1 MPQPEQNTGSSVV
14 DSAPTQGGP
23 IDPAQLRYP
32 EQLPVVERRDD
43 ILAALRDHQVVVIA
57 GETGSGKTT
66 QLPKMCLE
74 LGLGSSGQIGHT
86 QPRRIAARSVAER
99 IAEEMEVELG
109 DLVGYQVRFT
119 DHSSDRTRLKVMTD
133 GILLAEMQRDRD
145 LRRYDT
151 IIIDEAHERSL
162 NIDFI
167 LGYLKSLLPR
177 RPDLKVVITSATIDP
192 ARFAEHFSTDAR
204 GDVVREVPI
213 IEVSGRTFPVEVRY
227 RPLVERTD
235 AGAIIEERDQVT
247 AVCDAVTELWT
258 ETPPGHSAT
267 DILVFFSGEREIRDA
282 ADALNGLNLPST
294 EVLPLYARLS
304 ANEQHRVFTRG
315 KGRRIIL
322 ATNVAETS
330 LTVPGIGYVI
340 DTGTARISR
349 YSQRTKVQRLPIEPI
364 SQASA
369 SQRSGRCGRVA
380 DGIAVR
386 LYSEEDFESRAEFT
400 EPEILRTSLAAVILQ
415 MTALGLGDIARFP
428 FVDAPDPKQ
437 IVDGVRLLDELN
449 ALQDGKGRRGE
460 RRLTAYGK
468 TLARLPLDPRMGRMI
483 IEANRLGCT
492 REVLVIVAALTIQD
506 PRERPVDKEAQ
517 AQQQHARFKS
527 ETSDFAGFHSLWRYL
542 KEQQKALSGSAF
554 RRMCKAEFLHY
565 LRIREWQ
572 DLHQQLR
579 SACKAARIDPD
590 QSTTTPDGEPDWD
603 VVHRALLAGLLSH
616 IGVRDEQK
624 REYAGARGSRFG
636 INPGSGLFKK
646 QPDVVMAAELVET
659 TRLWAR
665 VNAAIDPEWA
675 EEVGA
680 HVIKRTFSEPRW
692 SKSKGSV
699 IASERVTL
707 YGVPLIVDRTVLYG
721 RINPEEARDLFIRNA
736 LVEGDW
742 DTHHKFWKANTE
754 LLQRLS
760 ELEERARRRDLIVD
774 DEVVFAF
781 YDARVPPEVTSVRH
795 FDRWWKGEQRS
806 RPDLLTFTEELL
818 TREDVDTVSANDY
831 PRTWRQGELDLDVTY
846 QFSPGADADGVTVHV
861 PTAILNQVVPTGF
874 DWQVPG
880 LREDLA
886 VALLKSLP
894 KATRRHFV
902 PTPDHARAALAGAD
916 PSSGEAFTDELAR
929 VLRSRVGVTI
939 PTAEWDWERVADHL
953 RITFSVEGPG
963 GRVIARGKDLDELRP
978 KSQGAVRQGM
988 AKAGASIER
997 SGLTEWSVEEVP
1009 STFEGRSGGH
1019 TIQGHPALVDE
1030 GSSVSLR
1037 VLDHAGSALAA
1048 HRAGVRR
1055 LLLLNTTAPWKRVLA
1070 RLSNAQKLAL
1080 GQNPHGSVPALLE
1093 DCLAAAVDS
1102 IVAELGDGQGH
1113 GGVVRTKAEFETA
1126 HAAVRAHVVTRVLLV
1141 IEAVEP
1147 VLALATD
1154 VRRRLDSLGASAVR
1168 NSLAVTLADV
1178 RAQLDGLIRPGFVA
1192 DSGLDRLPHLQRYL
1206 RAMLQRLEKA
1216 ATNPREAQLQTQIDA
1231 IETAYADLLDA
1242 LPPTGRRAPAVTDIA
1257 WMIEELRVSLFA
1269 QALGTAHP
1277 VSEKRVRAAIA
1288 AVSP

>member
-1 MPQPEQNTGSSVV
+1 MPEPGSVLT
-14 DSAPTQGGP
+14 DRGP
-23 IDPAQLRYP
+23 VDPARLRYP
-32 EQLPVVERRDD
+32 EQLPVVEGRDD
-43 ILAALRDHQVVVIA
+43 ILAAIRDHQVVVIA

-74 LGLGSSGQIGHT
+74 LGLGATGQVGHT

-119 DHSSDRTRLKVMTD
+119 DHSSDRTRVKVMTD

-192 ARFAEHFSTDAR
+192 ARFAEHFSTDAHGR
-204 GDVVREVPI
+204 VVRDVPV
-213 IEVSGRTFPVEVRY
+213 IEVSGRTYPVEVRY
-227 RPLVERTD
+227 RPLVERGEGGHVT
-235 AGAIIEERDQVT
+235 EERDQVT
-247 AVCDAVTELWT
+247 GVCDAVTELWT
-258 ETPPGHSAT
+258 ETPPGHTAT

-282 ADALNGLNLPST
+282 ADALQALGLPST
-294 EVLPLYARLS
+294 EILPLYARLS
-304 ANEQHRVFTRG
+304 AAEQHRVFTRG

-369 SQRSGRCGRVA
+369 AQRSGRCGRVA
-380 DGIAVR
+380 DGIAIR
-386 LYSEEDFESRAEFT
+386 LYSEEDFDSRAEFT
-400 EPEILRTSLAAVILQ
+400 EPEIQRTSLAAVILQ
-415 MTALGLGDIARFP
+415 MTSLGLGDIARFP

-437 IVDGVRLLDELN
+437 IADGVRLLDELG
-449 ALQDGKGRRGE
+449 ALRDGQGRRGE

-468 TLARLPLDPRMGRMI
+468 TLARLPLDPRMGRML
-483 IEANRLGCT
+483 IEAGRLGCT
-492 REVLVIVAALTIQD
+492 KEVLVIVAALSIQD

-517 AQQQHARFKS
+517 AQQQHARFRS
-527 ETSDFAGFHSLWRYL
+527 ETSDFAGFHALWRYL

-579 SACKAARIDPD
+579 SACKQARIDPE
-590 QSTTTPDGEPDWD
+590 QSTAAQGGEPDWD

-616 IGVRDEQK
+616 VGVRDEQK

-636 INPGSGLFKK
+636 INPGSGLFKR

-665 VNAAIDPEWA
+665 VNAAIDPLWA
-675 EEVGA
+675 EEVGS
-680 HVIKRTFSEPRW
+680 HVVKRTVSEPRW
-692 SKSKGSV
+692 SMSQGSV

-707 YGVPLIVDRTVLYG
+707 YGVPLVVDRTIQYG
-721 RINPEEARDLFIRNA
+721 RVNPEEARDLFIRNA

-742 DTHHKFWKANTE
+742 DTHHRFWKANTA

-774 DEVVFAF
+774 DEVVFEF
-781 YDARVPPEVTSVRH
+781 YDAGIPPDVTSVRH
-795 FDRWWKGEQRS
+795 FDRWWKGEQRR

-818 TREDVDTVSANDY
+818 TRDDADTVSAGDY
-831 PRTWRQGELDLDVTY
+831 PRTWRQGDVELDVTY
-846 QFSPGADADGVTVHV
+846 QFSPGDAADGVTVHV
-861 PTAILNQVVPTGF
+861 PTAVLNRVSADGF

-902 PTPDHARAALAGAD
+902 PTPDHARAALAAAD
-916 PSSGEAFTDELAR
+916 PTSGAAFTDELAR
-929 VLRSRVGVTI
+929 VLRARTGVTV
-939 PTAEWDWERVADHL
+939 PPGEWDWSRVPDHL
-953 RITFSVEGPG
+953 RITFSVEAPG
-963 GRVIARGKDLDELRP
+963 GRVVARGKDLDELRP
-978 KSQGAVRQGM
+978 KSEGAVRQRM
-988 AKAGASIER
+988 ARAGASIER
-997 SGLTEWSVEEVP
+997 SGLTAWTFDDVP
-1009 STFEGRSGGH
+1009 RTFEGRSAGH
-1019 TIQGHPALVDE
+1019 TVQGFPALVDE
-1030 GSSVSLR
+1030 GASVALR
-1037 VLDHAGSALAA
+1037 VLDHPGTAGAA
-1048 HRAGVRR
+1048 HRRGVRR

-1070 RLSNAQKLAL
+1070 RLTNAQKLAL

-1102 IVAELGDGQGH
+1102 IVAEHVPGE
-1113 GGVVRTKAEFETA
+1113 VRTKAEFETA
-1126 HAAVRAHVVTRVLLV
+1126 HAAVRTHVVTRVLV
-1141 IEAVEP
+1141 TIEAVEP
-1147 VLALATD
+1147 VLALAGD
-1154 VRRRLDSLGASAVR
+1154 VRRRLDAIGSGAAAR
-1168 NSLAVTLADV
+1168 SLAATTADV

-1192 DSGLDRLPHLQRYL
+1192 ASGLARLPHLQRYL
-1206 RAMLQRLEKA
+1206 RAMLQRLDRA
-1216 ATNPREAQLQTQIDA
+1216 ATNSRESQLLEQVDS

-1242 LPPTGRRAPAVTDIA
+1242 LPPTATGAPEVTDIA

-1269 QALGTAHP
+1269 QSLGTAHP
-1277 VSEKRVRAAIA
+1277 VSEKRVRNAIA
-1288 AVSP
+1288 AVTP

>member
-1 MPQPEQNTGSSVV
+1 MPEPGSVV
-14 DSAPTQGGP
+14 TDRGP
-23 IDPAQLRYP
+23 VDPAQLRYP

-43 ILAALRDHQVVVIA
+43 ILAAIRDHQVVVIA

-74 LGLGSSGQIGHT
+74 LGLGGGGQIGHT

-119 DHSSDRTRLKVMTD
+119 DHSSDRTRVKVMTD

-192 ARFAEHFSTDAR
+192 ARFAEHFATDVH
-204 GDVVREVPI
+204 GKVVREVPV
-213 IEVSGRTFPVEVRY
+213 IEVSGRTYPVEIRY
-227 RPLVERTD
+227 RPLVER
-235 AGAIIEERDQVT
+235 AEGGHVVEERDQVT

-258 ETPPGHSAT
+258 ETPPGHTAT

-282 ADALNGLNLPST
+282 ADALTALGLPST
-294 EVLPLYARLS
+294 EILPLYARLS
-304 ANEQHRVFTRG
+304 AAEQHRVFTRG

-369 SQRSGRCGRVA
+369 AQRSGRCGRVA
-380 DGIAVR
+380 DGIAIR
-386 LYSEEDFESRAEFT
+386 LYSQEDFDNRAEFT
-400 EPEILRTSLAAVILQ
+400 EPEIQRTSLAAVILQ
-415 MTALGLGDIARFP
+415 MTSLGLGDIARFP

-437 IVDGVRLLDELN
+437 IADGVRLLEELR
-449 ALQDGKGRRGE
+449 ALRDGQGRRGE
-460 RRLTAYGK
+460 RRLTADGK

-483 IEANRLGCT
+483 IEAGRLGCT
-492 REVLVIVAALTIQD
+492 KEVLVIVAALSIQD

-527 ETSDFAGFHSLWRYL
+527 ETSDFAGFHALWRYL

-579 SACKAARIDPD
+579 SACKSARIDPE
-590 QSTTTPDGEPDWD
+590 QSTAAQGGEPDWD
-603 VVHRALLAGLLSH
+603 TVHRALLAGLLSH
-616 IGVRDEQK
+616 VGVRDEQK

-665 VNAAIDPEWA
+665 VNAAIDPVWA
-675 EEVGA
+675 EEIGA
-680 HVIKRTFSEPRW
+680 HVVKRTFSEPRW
-692 SKSKGSV
+692 SKSQGSV

-707 YGVPLIVDRTVLYG
+707 YGVPLIVDRTVQYG
-721 RINPEEARDLFIRNA
+721 RINQEEARDLFIRNA

-742 DTHHKFWKANTE
+742 DTHHAFWKANTA

-774 DEVVFAF
+774 DEVVFEF
-781 YDARVPPEVTSVRH
+781 YDARIPPDVTSVRH
-795 FDRWWKGEQRS
+795 FDRWWRGEQRR

-818 TREDVDTVSANDY
+818 TREDADTVSAGDY
-831 PRTWRQGELDLDVTY
+831 PRTWRQGDLELDVTY
-846 QFSPGADADGVTVHV
+846 QFSPGDAADGATVHV
-861 PTAILNQVVPTGF
+861 PTAVLNRVDTAGF

-902 PTPDHARAALAGAD
+902 PTPDHARAALAAAD
-916 PSSGEAFTDELAR
+916 PTSGAAFTDELAR
-929 VLRSRVGVTI
+929 VLRERTGVSI
-939 PTAEWDWERVADHL
+939 PPAEWDWARVPDHL
-953 RITFSVEGPG
+953 RLTFSVEAPG
-963 GRVIARGKDLDELRP
+963 GRVVARGKDLDELRP
-978 KSQGAVRQGM
+978 KSQGAVRQRM

-997 SGLTEWSVEEVP
+997 RGLTAWTIDDVP
-1009 STFEGRSGGH
+1009 RTFEGRSAGH
-1019 TIQGHPALVDE
+1019 TVQGFPALVDE
-1030 GSSVSLR
+1030 GSSVALR
-1037 VLDHAGSALAA
+1037 VLDHPGTAAAA
-1048 HRAGVRR
+1048 HRQGVRR

-1093 DCLAAAVDS
+1093 DCLAAAVDA
-1102 IVAELGDGQGH
+1102 IVAEHVAGE
-1113 GGVVRTKAEFETA
+1113 VRTRSEFETA
-1126 HAAVRAHVVTRVLLV
+1126 HAAVRTHVVTRVLLT

-1147 VLALATD
+1147 VLALAGD
-1154 VRRRLDSLGASAVR
+1154 VRRRLDAIESGATAR
-1168 NSLAVTLADV
+1168 SLAVTTADV
-1178 RAQLDGLIRPGFVA
+1178 RAQLDGLVRAGFVA
-1192 DSGLDRLPHLQRYL
+1192 DSGLARMPHLQRYL
-1206 RAMLQRLEKA
+1206 KAMLQRLDKA
-1216 ATNPREAQLQTQIDA
+1216 ATNPREAQLQQQVDS

-1242 LPPTGRRAPAVTDIA
+1242 LPPSGARAPEVTEIG

-1269 QALGTAHP
+1269 QSLGTAHP
-1277 VSEKRVRAAIA
+1277 VSEKRVRNAIA
-1288 AVSP
+1288 AVTP

>member
-1 MPQPEQNTGSSVV
+1 MPQPEQEEGTSVDERTV
-14 DSAPTQGGP
+14 GRGP
-23 IDPAQLRYP
+23 LDPAQLRYP
-32 EQLPVVERRDD
+32 AQLPVVERRDD

-74 LGLGSSGQIGHT
+74 LGLGSTGQIGHT

-204 GDVVREVPI
+204 GNVVREVPI

-227 RPLVERTD
+227 RPLVERNDEGT
-235 AGAIIEERDQVT
+235 IVKERDQVT

-294 EVLPLYARLS
+294 DVLPLYARLS

-380 DGIAVR
+380 DGIAIR
-386 LYSEEDFESRAEFT
+386 LYSHEDFESRAEFT

-437 IVDGVRLLDELN
+437 ITDGVRLLDELN
-449 ALQDGKGRRGE
+449 ALRDDKGRRGE

-483 IEANRLGCT
+483 IEADKLGCT
-492 REVLVIVAALTIQD
+492 REVLVIVAALSIQD

-527 ETSDFAGFHSLWRYL
+527 ETSDFAGFHALWRYL

-579 SACKAARIDPD
+579 SAAKQARIDPD
-590 QSTTTPDGEPDWD
+590 RSTAAKDAEPDWD
-603 VVHRALLAGLLSH
+603 VVHKALLAGLLSH
-616 IGVRDEQK
+616 VGVRDEQK

-721 RINPEEARDLFIRNA
+721 RIDPEVSRDLFIRNA

-742 DTHHKFWKANTE
+742 DTHHKFWKANAE

-774 DEVVFAF
+774 DEVVFEF
-781 YDARVPPEVTSVRH
+781 YDARIPADVTSVRH
-795 FDRWWKGEQRS
+795 FDRWWKGEQRK
-806 RPDLLTFTEELL
+806 RPDLLTFTEDLL
-818 TREDVDTVSANDY
+818 TREDVDTVSAGDY
-831 PRTWRQGELDLDVTY
+831 PRTWRQGDLELDVTY
-846 QFSPGADADGVTVHV
+846 QFSPGEAADGVTVHV
-861 PTAILNQVVPTGF
+861 PTAILNQVTPEGF

-916 PSSGEAFTDELAR
+916 GSSGAAFTDELAH
-929 VLRSRVGVTI
+929 VLKRRTGVNI
-939 PTAEWDWERVADHL
+939 PAGEWDWGRVPDHL
-953 RITFSVEGPG
+953 RITFSVEAPG
-963 GRVIARGKDLDELRP
+963 GRIIARGKDLEELRP
-978 KSQGAVRQGM
+978 KSQGAVRQRM

-997 SGLTEWSVEEVP
+997 SGLTGWTVDDVP
-1009 STFEGRSGGH
+1009 STFEGRSEGH
-1019 TIQGHPALVDE
+1019 TVQGHPALVDD
-1030 GSSVSLR
+1030 GASVSLR
-1037 VLDHAGSALAA
+1037 VLDHAGSAEVA
-1048 HRAGVRR
+1048 HRSGVRR

-1070 RLSNAQKLAL
+1070 RLTNAQKLAL

-1102 IVAELGDGQGH
+1102 IVVDLSTGAT
-1113 GGVVRTKAEFETA
+1113 GGEVRTKAQFEAA
-1126 HAAVRAHVVTRVLLV
+1126 HDAVRTHVVTRVLQV

-1147 VLALATD
+1147 VLALAGD
-1154 VRRRLDSLGASAVR
+1154 VRRRLDALEASAAR
-1168 NSLAVTLADV
+1168 HSLAATTADV

-1192 DSGLDRLPHLQRYL
+1192 DGGLARLPHLQRYL
-1206 RAMLQRLEKA
+1206 RAMVQRLEKA
-1216 ATNPREAQLQTQIDA
+1216 ATNPREAKLQEQIDSV
-1231 IETAYADLLDA
+1231 ETAYADLLDA
-1242 LPPTGRRAPAVTDIA
+1242 LPATGRRAPEVTDIA

-1277 VSEKRVRAAIA
+1277 VSEKRVRNAIA
-1288 AVSP
+1288 AVAP